1 MSAAKCLA
9 DPDEY
14 SLELIRLLRS
24 AQHSVYY
31 SSFTAHLDIPL
42 PVSFGTVTLGMLFDE
57 LKDRQVQLFVLYNP
71 EPAYGN
77 LPPVEFQARLPHAH
91 VKCVEGSGMLPKVA
105 SLVVNNLR
113 YSNHHQKYVC
123 VDGLY
128 FMLGGTDVTC
138 ERTPW
143 LGLNA
148 DGYSWHEVALLLP
161 CTPRMYQFVQLNFE
175 HIVNNPPF
183 PLTKGLQEYELV
195 LQLIRR
201 ARTCVHMEAQ
211 TCISAGGTYNQ
222 VFDEVMQRVAAAYAS
237 QLRGDKDRFCFM
249 LLTNLQQ
256 VDESR
261 VISWVTGRQ
270 VQWSRRYLRQ
280 RARHY
285 GVPAE
290 FVKGRVFIGT
300 LENKGAHIKVHSNLL
315 IQDGQRVLRS
325 SSNFND
331 RSLSDLPSDNELGI
345 VLQGDVV
352 ARLQQQLWR
361 RYFAVPD
368 HVTKVF
374 TPEEAFKLMGG
385 GAGVVRPITF
395 RDGVDNTVVPDWV
408 VNPLMRCLHSGPW
421 FGGKTEVHWEL
432 VSARRD

>member
-1 MSAAKCLA
+1 M
-9 DPDEY
+9 DPGEY
-14 SLELIRLLRS
+14 ALELVQLLR
-24 AQHSVYY
+24 AARHSVYY
-31 SSFTAHLDIPL
+31 SSFTAHLDVPL
-42 PVSFGTVTLGMLFDE
+42 PLTDVTLGMLFNE
-57 LKDRQVQLFVLYNP
+57 LMQRQVQLYVLYNP

-77 LPPVEFQARLPHAH
+77 LPPAEFQARLPAAQ
-91 VKCVEGSGMLPKVA
+91 VKCVEGSGMLPQVA

-123 VDGLY
+123 VDGRY
-128 FMLGGTDVTC
+128 FMLGGTDVTA

-143 LGLNA
+143 LGVNA
-148 DGYSWHEVALLLP
+148 DGYTWHEVAVVVP
-161 CTPRMYQFVQLNFE
+161 CTPRIHQFVQLNFQ
-175 HIVNNPPF
+175 HIVDNPPF
-183 PLTKGLQEYELV
+183 PLTKGLQEYDVV

-211 TCISAGGTYNQ
+211 TCISAGATYNQ
-222 VFDEVMQRVAAAYAS
+222 VFDVVMQRVATAYAS
-237 QLRGDKDRFCFM
+237 QSRGERDRFCFM

-261 VISWVTGRQ
+261 VISWVTGQQ

-285 GVPAE
+285 GVPPE
-290 FVKGRVFIGT
+290 FVKQRVFLGT
-300 LENKGAHIKVHSNLL
+300 LAHNGAHIKVHSNVL

-331 RSLSDLPSDNELGI
+331 RSLSALPSDNELGI

-361 RYFAVPD
+361 RYFQLPD
-368 HVTKVF
+368 HADKVF
-374 TPEEAFKLMGG
+374 TPEEAFTLMAA
-385 GAGVVRPITF
+385 GAGVVQPITF
-395 RDGVDNTVVPDWV
+395 RDGVDETLVPDWL
-408 VNPLMRCLHSGPW
+408 VNPLMRWLHAGPW
-421 FGGKTEVHWEL
+421 FGGKTEVQWEL
-432 VSARRD
+432 VTAHRD